1 MRTAVYVDGFNLY
14 YIRLKGQRYFR
25 WLNLKAL
32 ANHVLKPHHVVT
44 TINYY
49 TAHVSH
55 KEDPG
60 APGRQ
65 RTYLN
70 ALATVPEIKI
80 HLGNFLYSEK
90 WAALIKPPQTRPADY
105 VWAAPWLDLVWVGKT
120 EEKGSDVNLASHPVR
135 DALTDRFDAAVVLS
149 NDTDLV
155 EPIRIVVKEATK
167 PVILLS
173 PLHPNP
179 KVNPLTGRRAA
190 PSKSLRDA
198 ASAVL
203 HIHNSHLRA
212 AQFPDRISRPGKPD
226 IVKPPSWI

>member
-32 ANHVLKPHHVVT
+32 AEEVLKPPHVVT
-44 TINYY
+44 AINYY

-55 KEDPG
+55 KDDPG

-70 ALATVPEIKI
+70 ALATVPEIKV

-90 WAALIKPPQTRPADY
+90 WAALIKPPQTRPVDY
-105 VWAAPWLDLVWVGKT
+105 AWPPPWPDLVWIGKT
-120 EEKGSDVNLASHPVR
+120 EEKGSDVNLATHLAR
-135 DALTDRFDAAVVLS
+135 DAFTGQFDAAVVLS

-155 EPIRIVVKEATK
+155 EPIRIVVQEVKK

-179 KVNPLTGRRAA
+179 KPNPATGRRPS

-198 ASAVL
+198 ASSVL
-203 HIHNSHLRA
+203 HIHNGHLRR
-212 AQFPDRISRPGKPD
+212 AQFPDRIPRLGKPD
-226 IVKPPSWI
+226 IVKPATWV